1 MSKYVKMIVVHEC
14 YHSCPFFNN
23 VGQEMQCD
31 HPFYLDKANMKT
43 AYDNLIITQ
52 QNSRGRVPDACP
64 LKRELSTSVETVVDL
79 GYAART
85 QE

>member
-14 YHSCPFFNN
+14 YHSCPFFNS

-31 HPFYLDKANMKT
+31 HPFYLDKSNLKT
-43 AYDNLIITQ
+43 AYDNMIITQ

-64 LKRELSTSVETVVDL
+64 LKKELSTSVETVVDL

>member
-1 MSKYVKMIVVHEC
+1 MSKYTKFKVVNEC

-31 HPFYLDKANMKT
+31 HPFFLDKSNLKT
-43 AYDNLIITQ
+43 SYDNMIITQ

-64 LKRELSTSVETVVDL
+64 LKTEDITETILVVEL
-79 GYAART
+79 GYEAR
-85 QE
+85 QSI